1 MRIANEVGNVQLMQR
16 INRLK
21 VLDVIRARGPIARP
35 EIARQTGLSPSSIT
49 NIIGYLMERNLV
61 LDVGTV
67 DSRDVGRKAALLC
80 FNPAGHRIIAANVEA
95 DRAYVA
101 LTDLS
106 GMVLSRKEIPL
117 TVRMMDFEILNLIK
131 KEINHLIGGESSGE
145 HEPIL
150 GMGLAVSGLVQDE
163 GRLVLSS
170 SLKWKSL
177 SIKEQF
183 ESLFRIP
190 VFIQNS
196 SRTKALWALKKHVGE
211 ADRNV
216 VFLDLAR
223 GVGIVN
229 YFDHRIN
236 EAVIGELGHTT
247 VKKDG
252 PQCFCGN
259 RGCLELMCTVEAVVN
274 GCLEQM
280 ALGNSPVLAE
290 LAGGQP
296 ELVGYD
302 LALEAFRRGDEG
314 VRAVLT
320 ECGQYLGMG
329 IANIINLFSPQK
341 IIINGDE
348 LLKSDFVYETAL
360 VEAGSRANE
369 AMARGVQYQKVEIG
383 TEESIQGLSMYV
395 TDRLFELSDSI
406 L

>member
-21 VLDVIRARGPIARP
+21 VLDVIRAKGPIARP

-49 NIIGYLMERNLV
+49 NIISYLMERNLV
-61 LDVGTV
+61 TDMGTV

-80 FNPAGHRIIAANVEA
+80 FNPSGHQIIAAYVEA
-95 DRAYVA
+95 DKAYVT

-106 GMVLSRKEIPL
+106 GAVFSVKEIPL
-117 TVRMMDFEILNLIK
+117 SVRMMDFEILNLIK
-131 KEINHLIGGESSGE
+131 KEINRLMGGDGAGGSGA
-145 HEPIL
+145 IL

-163 GRLVLSS
+163 GSLVLSS
-170 SLKWKSL
+170 SLKWKNL

-183 ESLFRIP
+183 ESLFQIP

-223 GVGIVN
+223 GVGIVSF
-229 YFDHRIN
+229 YDHRIN
-236 EAVIGELGHTT
+236 EAVIGELGHTS

-252 PQCFCGN
+252 PRCFCGN
-259 RGCLELMCTVEAVVN
+259 RGCLELMCSVDAIAN

-280 ALGNSPVLAE
+280 EKGNSPILSE
-290 LAGGQP
+290 LAGQQP
-296 ELVGYD
+296 EKVDYD
-302 LALEAFRRGDEG
+302 MALEAFRRGDEG
-314 VRAVLT
+314 VRAVLA

-329 IANIINLFSPQK
+329 IANIINLFSPQR

-348 LLKSDFVYETAL
+348 LFKSDFLYETAL
-360 VEAGSRANE
+360 SEAASRANE
-369 AMARGVQYQKVEIG
+369 AMARGVQYQKVAIG
-383 TEESIQGLSMYV
+383 IEESIQGLSMYV

>member
-21 VLDVIRARGPIARP
+21 VLDVIRAKGPIARP

-61 LDVGTV
+61 TDMGTV

-80 FNPAGHRIIAANVEA
+80 FNPSGHRIVAANVEA
-95 DRAYVA
+95 DRAYIA

-106 GMVLSRKEIPL
+106 GAVFSVREIPL
-117 TVRMMDFEILNLIK
+117 NVRMMDFEILNLVK
-131 KEINHLIGGESSGE
+131 KEIGRLIGADGSES
-145 HEPIL
+145 IL

-170 SLKWKSL
+170 SLRWKSL

-196 SRTKALWALKKHVGE
+196 SRTKALWALKKHVAE

-223 GVGIVN
+223 GVGIVS
-229 YFDHRIN
+229 FCDHRIN
-236 EAVIGELGHTT
+236 EAVIGELGHTS

-259 RGCLELMCTVEAVVN
+259 RGCLELMCSVDAAVN

-280 ALGNSPVLAE
+280 AGGNCPVLSE
-290 LAGGQP
+290 LAGNRP
-296 ELVGYD
+296 EAVDYAM
-302 LALEAFRRGDEG
+302 ALEAFRMGDDG
-314 VRAVLT
+314 VRAVLV

-348 LLKSDFVYETAL
+348 LLKSDFLYETAL
-360 VEAGSRANE
+360 AEAASRANE
-369 AMARGVQYQKVEIG
+369 AMARGVQYHKVAIG
-383 TEESIQGLSMYV
+383 TGESIQGLAMYV